1 MTVHTPAGALRGER
15 VGNVERFLGI
25 PYAAPPVGELRWAP
39 PVPAEPWDGE
49 RDATSP
55 GPAPPQPE
63 RPINE
68 WFHGPL
74 VETDEARGLTVNV
87 FAPVGEGSR
96 PVLVWLHGGGWAV
109 GWGSAPIFDATA
121 LAEALDAVVVTVNY
135 RLGSLGWLHHPS
147 LGAPTGD
154 WGFLD
159 QVEALRWVQRSISS
173 FGGDPR
179 RVTLAGQSAGAG
191 STLHLLVS
199 GRGGAAP
206 NAAGAAPS
214 SAAESSASREGLFSR
229 AIALSPP
236 LGEAVVPEAVGV
248 EWAEAL
254 GDHLVGSFDLDALRA
269 ISAAEIVAAHE
280 ELLTDPRF
288 RGTRGGAMPIVL
300 AGGIEHDPI
309 EAPTVSPE
317 VPLLIGNTAD
327 EATFLFRAAGRW
339 LDPEEKQ
346 LTGIVSHQRGVTD
359 PAAVIASYRESH
371 PGADNNELLCRIV
384 TDKLFA
390 EPVAEFAEKRAAS
403 GAEVYRLRTEH
414 QGPDERLASTHAI
427 DVPLL
432 FGTHRNVANASAV
445 AGTGPSADAA
455 SESLQSA
462 VRAFIHGTAPFPADE
477 LRVIGAAR

>member
-1 MTVHTPAGALRGER
+1 MTVETPGGALRGER
-15 VGNVERFLGI
+15 VGNVERFLGV
-25 PYAAPPVGELRWAP
+25 PYAAPPVGDLRWAP
-39 PVPAEPWDGE
+39 PVAAEPWDGE

-74 VETDEARGLTVNV
+74 VETDEARGLTLNV
-87 FAPVGEGSR
+87 FAPIGDDSR

-121 LAEALDAVVVTVNY
+121 LASALDAVVVTVNY

-159 QVEALRWVQRSISS
+159 QVEALRWVQRSIGA

-199 GRGGAAP
+199 GRGGA
-206 NAAGAAPS
+206 G
-214 SAAESSASREGLFSR
+214 EGLFSR

-254 GDHLVGSFDLDALRA
+254 GDHLVGGFDLDALRA
-269 ISAAEIVAAHE
+269 VPAAEIVAAHE

-300 AGGIEHDPI
+300 PGGIEHDPI
-309 EAPTVSPE
+309 EAPEVSPE
-317 VPLLIGNTAD
+317 VPLLIGNTVD

-346 LTGIVSHQRGVTD
+346 LAGIVSHQRGVDD
-359 PAAVIASYRESH
+359 PAAVIASYREAN
-371 PGADNNELLCRIV
+371 PGADNNALLCRIV

-390 EPVAEFAEKRAAS
+390 EPVAEFAEKRAAA
-403 GAEVYRLRTEH
+403 GGEVYRLRTEH
-414 QGPDERLASTHAI
+414 RGPDERLASTHAI

-445 AGTGPSADAA
+445 AGTGPAADAA
-455 SESLQSA
+455 SESLQAA
-462 VRAFIHGTAPFPADE
+462 VRTFIHGDAPFPADE
-477 LRVIGAAR
+477 TRVIGD

>member
-1 MTVHTPAGALRGER
+1 MSVETPGGALRGER
-15 VGNVERFLGI
+15 VGEVERFLGV
-25 PYAAPPVGELRWAP
+25 PYAEAPVGELRWAP
-39 PVPAEPWDGE
+39 PVAASPWSGE

-74 VETDEARGLTVNV
+74 VETDEARGLTLNV
-87 FAPVGEGSR
+87 FAPVGDEGDR

-109 GWGSAPIFDATA
+109 GWGGAPIFDATA
-121 LAEALDAVVVTVNY
+121 LAAALDAVVVTVNY

-147 LGAPTGD
+147 LVAPCGD

-159 QVEALRWVQRSISS
+159 QVEALRWVRSSIAS
-173 FGGDPR
+173 FGGDPA

-199 GRGGAAP
+199 GRGETDEA
-206 NAAGAAPS
+206 
-214 SAAESSASREGLFSR
+214 LFSR

-236 LGEAVVPEAVGV
+236 LGEAVVPEPVGV

-254 GDHLVGSFDLDALRA
+254 GEHLVGGFDLEALRA
-269 ISAAEIVAAHE
+269 RPAAEIVAAHE

-300 AGGIEHDPI
+300 PGAIEHDPI
-309 EAPTVSPE
+309 EAPTISPE

-327 EATFLFRAAGRW
+327 EATFLFRAAGRD
-339 LDPEEKQ
+339 LQPDDRM
-346 LTGIVSHQRGVTD
+346 LAAIVSHQRGVTD
-359 PAAVIASYRESH
+359 AAATIASYREAH
-371 PGADNNELLCRIV
+371 PDADNNELLCRIV

-390 EPVAEFAEKRAAS
+390 EPVAEFAAKRAAA
-403 GAEVYRLRTEH
+403 GAEVYRLRIEH
-414 QGPDERLASTHAI
+414 TGPDERLASTHAI
-427 DVPLL
+427 DVPVL
-432 FGTHRNVANASAV
+432 FGTHRDVANASAV
-445 AGTGPSADAA
+445 AGTGPAADAA
-455 SESLQSA
+455 SESLQST
-462 VRAFIHGTAPFPADE
+462 VRAFIHGEPPFPTSE
-477 LRVIGAAR
+477 VRVIGHP

>member
-1 MTVHTPAGALRGER
+1 MSVETPGGALRGER
-15 VGNVERFLGI
+15 VGDVERFLGV
-25 PYAAPPVGELRWAP
+25 PYAAPPVGERRWAP
-39 PVPAEPWDGE
+39 SVAAESWDGE

-74 VETDEARGLTVNV
+74 VETDEAGGLTLNV
-87 FAPVGEGSR
+87 FAPVGEAGDEGGR

-121 LAEALDAVVVTVNY
+121 LASALDAVVVTVNY

-147 LGAPTGD
+147 LGAPGGD

-159 QVEALRWVQRSISS
+159 QVEALRWVQRSIAA
-173 FGGDPR
+173 FGGDPA

-199 GRGGAAP
+199 GRGRG
-206 NAAGAAPS
+206 S
-214 SAAESSASREGLFSR
+214 ETLFAR

-236 LGEAVVPEAVGV
+236 LGEAVVPETVGV

-254 GDHLVGSFDLDALRA
+254 GEHLVGGFDLEALRA
-269 ISAAEIVAAHE
+269 VPAADVVAAHE

-300 AGGIEHDPI
+300 SGAIEHDPI

-317 VPLLIGNTAD
+317 IPLLIGNTAD
-327 EATFLFRAAGRW
+327 EATFLFRAAGRD
-339 LDPEEKQ
+339 LQPDDGM
-346 LTGIVSHQRGVTD
+346 LAGIVSHQRGVTD
-359 PAAVIASYRESH
+359 AAETIAAYRESH

-390 EPVAEFAEKRAAS
+390 EPLAEFATKRAAA
-403 GAEVYRLRTEH
+403 GAEVYRLRIEH

-427 DVPLL
+427 DVSLL
-432 FGTHRNVANASAV
+432 FGTHRTVPNASAV
-445 AGTGPSADAA
+445 AGTGPIADAA
-455 SESLQSA
+455 SEALQAS
-462 VRAFIHGTAPFPADE
+462 VRAFVHGTAPFPAGE
-477 LRVIGAAR
+477 LRVIGA